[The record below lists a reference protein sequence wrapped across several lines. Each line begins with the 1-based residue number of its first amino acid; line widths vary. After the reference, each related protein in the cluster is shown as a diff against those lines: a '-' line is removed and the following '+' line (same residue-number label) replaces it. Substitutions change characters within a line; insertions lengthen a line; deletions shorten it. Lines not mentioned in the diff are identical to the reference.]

1 MVGGNFSTIRGQVCT
16 CKHKLMY
23 EYLNNGQV
31 DDTKKNTKPN
41 RQICNTKSKLMN
53 ICQIIQKEN

>member
-1 MVGGNFSTIRGQVCT
+1 
-16 CKHKLMY
+16 MY

-31 DDTKKNTKPN
+31 DDTKKTPN
-41 RQICNTKSKLMN
+41 QIGKYVLNTKSKLMN